1 MGIFQNTPI
10 KLYSRKLLYILILRI
25 MAIKQRFISKLESN
39 PNIDKSIINK
49 FKEMSEEDVL
59 SFLLDSSEDILK
71 NIYQNKMPN

>member
-1 MGIFQNTPI
+1 
-10 KLYSRKLLYILILRI
+10 